1 MRDGMG
7 YYVESGAALSVN
19 SRRDLGVHYI
29 RLNLELLQFA
39 EDGGKL
45 MIKNG
50 WLEQPPTASDRDS
63 LVKKKG
69 DA

>member
-1 MRDGMG
+1 VSIQGEIL
-7 YYVESGAALSVN
+7 VFIIF
-19 SRRDLGVHYI
+19 DL
-29 RLNLELLQFA
+29 LLQFA

-50 WLEQPPTASDRDS
+50 WFEQPPTASDRDS